1 MLGQHFGRLIH
12 VPGAMTANL
21 DIRLSIPVDCRL
33 VRVSAVTS
41 NDADTTLAIGI
52 STDTDSILAATTIGD
67 SQTPAVKDVDDWAS
81 TNETGEL
88 SQGDILVLTVDFDGS
103 AGTAGEDLTIDLDFI
118 EG

>member
-12 VPGAMTANL
+12 VPGAMSADL
-21 DIRLSIPVDCRL
+21 DIRLSVPVDCRL

-41 NDADTTLAIGI
+41 NDADTRISIGD
-52 STDTDSILAATTIGD
+52 SDDADSILASTTIGD
-67 SQTPAVKDVDDWAS
+67 SQTPVVKAVDDWAS
-81 TNETGEL
+81 ANPTGVL
-88 SQGDILVLTVDFDGS
+88 SQGDVLVVGVDYDGA